1 MALPGFLPDAAPVRA
16 PLGVPARGTPVFVP
30 PAVAAREVAGAPGLG
45 MPVLAVGVFDSA
57 VPGLDTPGVLA
68 FVAAVFRAVSFFAP
82 EVRVPVAGAPT
93 RS

>member
-1 MALPGFLPDAAPVRA
+1 
-16 PLGVPARGTPVFVP
+16 
-30 PAVAAREVAGAPGLG
+30 

-82 EVRVPVAGAPT
+82 EVRVPVAGAPARGT
-93 RS
+93 PVRGVCRPAGVDPAREGDASSGRGS

>member
-1 MALPGFLPDAAPVRA
+1 
-16 PLGVPARGTPVFVP
+16 
-30 PAVAAREVAGAPGLG
+30 

-82 EVRVPVAGAPT
+82 EVRFPVAGAPARGT
-93 RS
+93 PVRGVCRPGVPTALLARLLVGA